1 MPTYDYTCAKCGN
14 FEYFQKITEP
24 PLTACPHCG
33 GTVQRLISVNTN
45 IIFKGSGFY
54 ITDHRKS
61 EYKRKAEAEKATA
74 GAAAGGSAKIS
85 GNKEQKVS

>member
-33 GTVQRLISVNTN
+33 GTVKRLISANTN
-45 IIFKGSGFY
+45 IIFKGPGFY
-54 ITDHRKS
+54 VTDHRKS
-61 EYKRKAEAEKATA
+61 EYKKKAKAENETA
-74 GAAAGGSAKIS
+74 GAVTS
-85 GNKEQKVS
+85 GHANKEQKVS